1 MNGLYEWNEMIQR
14 AIDYIEEHIGEELTL
29 AVLSEKMGYSPWY
42 LSVKFH
48 EVVGVTMRNYIAGRR
63 IARAAGEVRGTDGRL
78 VDIAL
83 KYGWSSQE
91 AMTKAFTAMLGCTPA
106 EYRKKPCLIPLP
118 ILKVVY
124 FPEHYRTLY
133 KGGIEMNDKQLF
145 PMVRTEFIPA
155 HKYIGIWDGRSTGY
169 GDFFVNNDCD
179 YVCGII
185 NSLGEKTHPI
195 VTAHTA
201 GWYFEGGKRLY
212 FYGSGVEA
220 DYGGVVPDGFE
231 LREVPES
238 LYFVFY
244 HPPFDYLRDNDRVV
258 SSVEQMA
265 WGFDID
271 SYKGGKYRWNDSCP
285 CYQRHYPEGLG
296 YQVLRPIIER

>member
-1 MNGLYEWNEMIQR
+1 MIQR
-14 AIDYIEEHIGEELTL
+14 AIDWIEEHIEEELSL
-29 AVLSEKMGYSPWY
+29 AGLAEKIGYSQWY

-48 EVVGVTMRNYIAGRR
+48 EVVGMTMRSYIAGRR
-63 IARAAGEVRGTDGRL
+63 LACAADEVRDTDGRL
-78 VDIAL
+78 LDIAL

-106 EYRKKPCLIPLP
+106 EYRKNPCLMPLP

-124 FPEHYRTLY
+124 FPEHYRMLY
-133 KGGIEMNDKQLF
+133 KGGNDMSDKQIF
-145 PMVRTEFIPA
+145 PMVKTEFIPA

-179 YVCGII
+179 RVCGII
-185 NSLGEKTHPI
+185 NSLGDKSHPI

-212 FYGSGVEA
+212 FYGSGVENG
-220 DYGGVVPDGFE
+220 YNGTVPEGFE
-231 LREVPES
+231 LRDVPES
-238 LYFVFY
+238 FYLVFY
-244 HPPFDYLRDNDRVV
+244 YPPFDYLKDNDRVV
-258 SSVEQMA
+258 SIVEQMA

-271 SYKGGKYRWNDSCP
+271 SYKGGRYKWNGDCP

-296 YQVLRPIIER
+296 YQVLRPIIEK